1 MKTSMDEQMRFNFQ
15 RQPIFVKPYPSQSLS
30 QKSFATSKH
39 MNFMGI
45 FFDKPLKIT
54 YTQNRSTMLSFKEEK
69 HEYKLRLH
77 EDFQKAS
84 DEELWALAD
93 YLRNQNKSSGRI
105 VDAMINKIVE
115 NLPPKRI
122 SCTTQ
127 GRFFDLA
134 ALFSKLNKEHF
145 HKQCKAQITWGKAQ
159 RKRYRKS
166 IQLGL
171 YYYEDNLIVIHPA
184 LDQSFVPE
192 HYISWVIYHEML
204 HEILGCETSKG
215 RRKVHTPEFI
225 VLEESFPSFTLSK
238 QWEEQNLHRLL
249 RYQPNNR

>member
-1 MKTSMDEQMRFNFQ
+1 MKAPMDEQMHFDFRGQTTFAQ
-15 RQPIFVKPYPSQSLS
+15 GHTPASISKKRQTPP
-30 QKSFATSKH
+30 KH
-39 MNFMGI
+39 LNSMSV
-45 FFDKPLKIT
+45 FFDKPVNIT

-77 EDFQKAS
+77 EGFLHAS
-84 DEELWALAD
+84 EEEISTLAD
-93 YLRNQNKSSGRI
+93 YLRNQNKTSGRV
-105 VDAMINKIVE
+105 VDAMIDRIVE
-115 NLPPKRI
+115 SLPAKSI
-122 SCTTQ
+122 ACTTK
-127 GRFFDLA
+127 GRFFDLQV
-134 ALFSKLNKEHF
+134 LFENLNRKHF
-145 HKQCKAQITWGKAQ
+145 HGQSKARITWGKAQ

-192 HYISWVIYHEML
+192 HYISWVVYHEML
-204 HEILGCETSKG
+204 HEVLGCETKNG
-215 RRKVHTPEFI
+215 RRKIHPPEFV
-225 VLEESFPSFTLSK
+225 VLEESFPSFAISK